1 MRSTTTTK
9 LLASAAAFAI
19 TSGAVFAQD
28 RFELIYS
35 DTVSPTDIRS
45 ETLQT
50 AFGDCLGDG
59 FDFQAFHGATLF
71 DQGTELTAM
80 QRGNL
85 DMANLAI
92 FDFYNQ
98 VPSTSILGTPFLFRD
113 FDHMR
118 AVYDSNVL
126 DDMLAEIEEVAGVRI
141 LAFPYIGARHLGYV
155 GEERIMTPAD
165 LEGVQLRMPPGEGW
179 QFVGEAMGA
188 TPVPVPF
195 TEVYTALQT
204 GAIDGQDNGFPA
216 TRSMRFDEVLTH
228 IGTTSHLIA
237 ANEFTIALE
246 TWNEMTPEQQEIVQ
260 GCADNFQTAIDEI
273 TIAQEAELA
282 TDMAANGLDVYM
294 PDNAAF
300 RTHVLDVYLNSE
312 YSAEWPEGLLDAISG
327 M

>member
-1 MRSTTTTK
+1 MRSTIKT
-9 LLASAAAFAI
+9 LLAGTAAASI
-19 TSGAVFAQD
+19 LGGAAAAQD

-35 DTVSPTDIRS
+35 DTVSATDVRS
-45 ETLQT
+45 EILAN
-50 AFGDCLGDG
+50 AFGACLGDG

-85 DMANLAI
+85 DMGNLAV

-113 FDHMR
+113 FAHMR

-126 DDMLAEIEEVAGVRI
+126 DDMLAEIERVAEVKV
-141 LAFPYIGARHLGYV
+141 LAWPYIGARHIGYV
-155 GEERIMTPAD
+155 GESRIMTPAD
-165 LEGVQLRMPPGEGW
+165 LAGVQLRMPPGEGW

-237 ANEFTIALE
+237 SNMFTIALD
-246 TWNEMTPEQQEIVQ
+246 TWNRMTPEQQAIVQ
-260 GCADNFQTAIDEI
+260 GCADAFETAVDQE
-273 TIAQEAELA
+273 TIRLETELA
-282 TDMAANGLDVYM
+282 ADMAANGIDVYE

-300 RTHVLDVYLNSE
+300 RDHVIGVYQASK
-312 YSAEWPEGLLDAISG
+312 YSADWPAGLVDAISG